1 MSIDA
6 PPAEFLATPAQS
18 SRLLPLSP
26 YVKQYCDCLKVW
38 GRRVFK
44 VDKKDGGE
52 AVVQLASK
60 GGAVF
65 RSTRSIP
72 MTIGEVAE
80 RQFFN
85 AVVQVSV
92 PSLHLLFLF

>member
-1 MSIDA
+1 
-6 PPAEFLATPAQS
+6 
-18 SRLLPLSP
+18 
-26 YVKQYCDCLKVW
+26 
-38 GRRVFK
+38 
-44 VDKKDGGE
+44 
-52 AVVQLASK
+52 VVQLASK